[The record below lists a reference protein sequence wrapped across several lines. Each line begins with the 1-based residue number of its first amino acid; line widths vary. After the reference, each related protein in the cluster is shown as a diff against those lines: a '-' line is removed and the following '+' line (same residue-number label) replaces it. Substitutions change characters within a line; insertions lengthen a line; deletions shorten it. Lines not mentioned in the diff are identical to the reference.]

1 MEGRESLKKK
11 AVERYFPAWVDDILL
26 RKLEQIIATP
36 KASIDKKE
44 TNDGHL
50 D

>member
-1 MEGRESLKKK
+1 MKREPEREGR
-11 AVERYFPAWVDDILL
+11 VERYFPAWVDDITL
-26 RKLEQIIATP
+26 RKLEQIVATP
-36 KASIDKKE
+36 KASIDEKE